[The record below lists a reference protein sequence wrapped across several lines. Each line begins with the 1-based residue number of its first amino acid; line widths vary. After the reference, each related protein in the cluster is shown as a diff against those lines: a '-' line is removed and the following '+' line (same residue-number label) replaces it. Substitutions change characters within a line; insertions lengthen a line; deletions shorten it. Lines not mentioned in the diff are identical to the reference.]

1 MSIRLK
7 QLYRKLLKKLPD
19 KIVLNIENLRGYH
32 KFVNFKNPK
41 YFGEKIQWLKIY
53 GNLERFSDYV
63 DKYKVREY
71 VAKKIGK
78 EYLIPL
84 INVYDSTDEIDYEK
98 LPDSFVLKLNTG
110 SGYNYIVKN
119 KNQINVTKV
128 NKILNQ
134 WLSEDYY
141 KIKKEYQYKDIPK
154 KILCEKLINY
164 KNEQLED
171 YKFYC
176 FNGKVE
182 FIEVDFNRFE
192 NHKMNFYDLNW
203 NLVDMRKGKLENK
216 KINFPKPK
224 NFDRMVRIAQI
235 LSENF
240 AFVRV
245 DLYNNNGKI
254 YFGEL
259 TFTPA
264 GGLTPFKPLKKD
276 IEIAKLLDIKKYKCP
291 NVLLIS
297 STSKQKNRL
306 DGVTIKSRMLEKYL
320 YGIKDIHLIS
330 VDSDDYFKRFLEII
344 FKIITNLFK
353 ADSVVIC
360 SSSPGASKLL
370 KFLRLIHYKKDIYY
384 FVAGGVL
391 GDKIISGDYDI

>member
-119 KNQINVTKV
+119 KNKINVTKV

-141 KIKKEYQYKDIPK
+141 KIKKEHDSGCLCLHGFLVMFDI
-154 KILCEKLINY
+154 
-164 KNEQLED
+164 
-171 YKFYC
+171 
-176 FNGKVE
+176 
-182 FIEVDFNRFE
+182 
-192 NHKMNFYDLNW
+192 
-203 NLVDMRKGKLENK
+203 
-216 KINFPKPK
+216 
-224 NFDRMVRIAQI
+224 
-235 LSENF
+235 
-240 AFVRV
+240 
-245 DLYNNNGKI
+245 
-254 YFGEL
+254 
-259 TFTPA
+259 
-264 GGLTPFKPLKKD
+264 
-276 IEIAKLLDIKKYKCP
+276 
-291 NVLLIS
+291 
-297 STSKQKNRL
+297 
-306 DGVTIKSRMLEKYL
+306 
-320 YGIKDIHLIS
+320 
-330 VDSDDYFKRFLEII
+330 
-344 FKIITNLFK
+344 
-353 ADSVVIC
+353 
-360 SSSPGASKLL
+360 
-370 KFLRLIHYKKDIYY
+370 
-384 FVAGGVL
+384 
-391 GDKIISGDYDI
+391 